1 MEQFNHMASSLLNGK
16 WLGFKGMDLNPVTL
30 SFRDFYE
37 QEFLD
42 KYFHDS
48 IVQFRL
54 AFALI
59 IVLYCVFG
67 VLDSLMVPELRQTF
81 FIIRFVVVVPF
92 LAIVLILSFFGFFK
106 KIWQLLLL
114 VSFVVAGLGITVMLV
129 LVPENYAY
137 YAGMMLIFS
146 AGYFFIKLRF
156 FYATIAGWF
165 TLICYNLGAFMF
177 SDAPVELI
185 INNNFFYVSANIIGM
200 FAAYNIE
207 YFARRDFSLNHQLDI
222 RKDELEDLNQNLERK
237 VKERTF
243 ELSMAKERAEQS
255 DKLKSAFLAN
265 MSHEIRTPMN
275 SILGFSQLL
284 MEAEDE
290 EELKEFVEVIN
301 TNGQHLLALI
311 NDIIDL
317 SKVESGLMTMNTSEF
332 SINDLVEEVANLFR
346 SHSKAVSGR
355 IEFRLNLSLDD
366 NNAIFVSDRTRLKQV
381 LINLLSNAFKF
392 TNKGF
397 VEVGYCLYGEYL
409 LFYVK
414 DTGIGLD
421 AERRQVIFDRFMQ
434 ATLDHQPKY
443 EGFGLGLAISKAF
456 VNLMEGEIWVDS
468 SASHGSTFLF
478 TLPFKEGSRAITK
491 NRLVNF
497 SNMETKWSNKV
508 ILVAED
514 VESNF
519 RLIKSALKKTGVRLI
534 WAQNGKE
541 AIDACRKER
550 DIDLVLMDVRMP
562 VMNGYT
568 ATREIK
574 KLCPD
579 LPVIA
584 QTSYAMNGDADLCIK
599 AGCDAYISKP
609 FNMADLFD
617 VLAQHI

>member
-1 MEQFNHMASSLLNGK
+1 MASSLFSRK
-16 WLGFKGMDLNPVTL
+16 WSGSKGLDLNPITL
-30 SFRDFYE
+30 AFRDYYE
-37 QEFLD
+37 QEFLE
-42 KYFHDS
+42 KYFRDS

-59 IVLYCVFG
+59 IVLYSVFG
-67 VLDSLMVPELRQTF
+67 VLDSLMVPELRETF

-92 LAIVLILSFFGFFK
+92 LTMVLILSFFDFFR

-114 VSFVVAGLGITVMLV
+114 MSFLVAGLGITSMLV
-129 LVPENYAY
+129 MIPENYAY

-156 FYATIAGWF
+156 FYATIAGWL
-165 TLICYNLGAFMF
+165 TLICYNLGAFVL

-185 INNNFFYVSANIIGM
+185 INNNFFYASANIIGM

-207 YFARRDFSLNHQLDI
+207 YFARRDFSLNHQLDL
-222 RKDELEDLNQNLERK
+222 RKDELEDLNKNLEDK
-237 VKERTF
+237 VRDRTA
-243 ELSMAKERAEQS
+243 ELSLAKERAEQS
-255 DKLKSAFLAN
+255 DRLKSAFLAN

-290 EELKEFVEVIN
+290 EELKEFVDVIN

-317 SKVESGLMTMNTSEF
+317 SKVESGLMTINPSEF
-332 SINDLVEEVANLFR
+332 SINDLVEEAANLFK
-346 SHSKAVSGR
+346 SHSKVVSGR
-355 IEFRLNLSLDD
+355 INLRLSLSLNDHD
-366 NNAIFVSDRTRLKQV
+366 ALIISDRTRLKQV
-381 LINLLSNAFKF
+381 LINLLSNAFQF

-397 VEVGYCLYGEYL
+397 VEVGYCLLAENI

-421 AERRQVIFDRFMQ
+421 AEKRSVVFDRFMQ
-434 ATLDHQPKY
+434 ATMDHHPKN

-456 VNLMEGEIWVDS
+456 VNLMGGEIWVDS
-468 SASHGSTFLF
+468 SSTQGSTFLF
-478 TLPFKEGSRAITK
+478 SLPLQEGSRAISNK
-491 NRLVNF
+491 RLEKI
-497 SNMETKWSNKV
+497 SKMEHQWNNKV

-519 RLIKSALKKTGVRLI
+519 RLIKSALKKTGVKLI

-541 AIDACRKER
+541 AVDACRRDR

-562 VMNGYT
+562 IMDGYT

-574 KLCPD
+574 KLWPG

-584 QTSYAMNGDADLCIK
+584 QTSYAMNGDADICKK
-599 AGCDAYISKP
+599 AGCDDYISKP
-609 FNMADLFD
+609 FNMSDLFD
-617 VLAQHI
+617 VLAQYI